1 MIDLKEH
8 MQVKW
13 LLTIVD
19 RGKGNRVAEI
29 YRKNHIAVQLIALGK
44 GTASSEIMDYLGLD
58 EPEKELVLSLI
69 VGSVDK
75 VILSQLSET
84 LQFSKPGKGIAFTI
98 PLSGIS
104 AGTSRRLEQESGC
117 LMTEEKKEG
126 TTAVE
131 RQSYDLIV
139 AVVASGQ
146 SDIVMKAA
154 KAAGA
159 TGGTV
164 AKARE
169 FGADEEKRILGITV
183 HPERELVMI
192 LVPAQDKPA
201 IMKGIC
207 NGTREELG
215 ESPVV
220 FSLPVDG
227 VTGISDRG

>member
-1 MIDLKEH
+1 MKVKEH
-8 MQVKW
+8 VQVKW

-29 YRKNHIAVQLIALGK
+29 YRQNHIAVQLIALGR

-58 EPEKELVLSLI
+58 EPEKDIVLSLVPGPLARRI
-69 VGSVDK
+69 M
-75 VILSQLSET
+75 SQLSET
-84 LQFSKPGKGIAFTI
+84 LQISKPGKGIAFTI

-104 AGTSRRLEQESGC
+104 ASASRKLAEESVEV
-117 LMTEEKKEG
+117 MVVIDKKKEDS
-126 TTAVE
+126 TVAE
-131 RQSYDLIV
+131 RQQYDLIV
-139 AVVASGQ
+139 AVVGSGQ

-169 FGADEEKRILGITV
+169 VSAEEAKKIFGIAI
-183 HPERELVMI
+183 HPEKELVMI
-192 LVPAQDKPA
+192 LVPDEDKQK
-201 IMKGIC
+201 IMREIC
-207 NGTREELG
+207 AGAREELG
-215 ESPVV
+215 EGLIV

-227 VTGISDRG
+227 VTGISQ